1 LIFKEPDAPRLTQG
15 EQGMGSLDEEE
26 REEFRMEAH
35 EPIRDDGAFSV
46 QTEPDGEALVVRASG
61 ELDLSVAER
70 FEAEL
75 RRAIANNASLFLDL
89 SKVGFID
96 STGMRALVVA
106 AKQAN
111 MNGDNLRILR
121 SLSPAVERALEVAGL
136 ANSLPFAD

>member
-1 LIFKEPDAPRLTQG
+1 MQ
-15 EQGMGSLDEEE
+15 
-26 REEFRMEAH
+26 AH
-35 EPIRDDGAFSV
+35 DPFSGDGAFSV
-46 QTEPDGEALVVRASG
+46 RTEPDGDALVVRASG
-61 ELDLSVAER
+61 ELDISVADR

-106 AKQAN
+106 AKQAS
-111 MNGDNLRILR
+111 MNGDNLRISR

-136 ANSLPFAD
+136 ANRLPFAD